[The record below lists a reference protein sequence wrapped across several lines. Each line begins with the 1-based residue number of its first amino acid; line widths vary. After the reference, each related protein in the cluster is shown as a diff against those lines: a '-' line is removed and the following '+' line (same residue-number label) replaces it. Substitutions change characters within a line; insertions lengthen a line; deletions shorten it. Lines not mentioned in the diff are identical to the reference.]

1 MGAVKVL
8 ALLWHQSAPRSLVYG
23 VSLCAV
29 LALAACAGGGGGA
42 VARLDEG
49 FGGTA
54 MDSPD
59 RAEVRRRAQI
69 RLELAANYFDAGQDR
84 VALEEL
90 QQAIALDPQ
99 SADAHNLRALVQMR
113 LGNTAEA
120 EASFLR
126 AQALRPGDADI
137 AHNHAWFLCQN
148 RRYAAA
154 QAQFAQALA
163 QPAYRAKAKTW
174 MAQGVCWADEGK
186 LADAER
192 ALLKAYE
199 FETANP
205 VISYHLASVLYRV
218 RDHKRAQFYIRR
230 LNNSEFSNAESL
242 LLGIKVENA
251 LGNALSVQQLSS
263 QLKNRYP
270 ESREWLEV
278 ERDKIHD

>member
-1 MGAVKVL
+1 
-8 ALLWHQSAPRSLVYG
+8 
-23 VSLCAV
+23 
-29 LALAACAGGGGGA
+29 
-42 VARLDEG
+42 
-49 FGGTA
+49 
-54 MDSPD
+54 
-59 RAEVRRRAQI
+59 
-69 RLELAANYFDAGQDR
+69 
-84 VALEEL
+84 
-90 QQAIALDPQ
+90 
-99 SADAHNLRALVQMR
+99 
-113 LGNTAEA
+113 
-120 EASFLR
+120 
-126 AQALRPGDADI
+126 
-137 AHNHAWFLCQN
+137 
-148 RRYAAA
+148 
-154 QAQFAQALA
+154 
-163 QPAYRAKAKTW
+163 

-218 RDHKRAQFYIRR
+218 RDYKRAQFYIRR

-263 QLKNRYP
+263 QLKKRYP